1 MNSFINQDVN
11 SLNYEEFADFI
22 NRMKMNIKLYMTI
35 EFNEL
40 NKLYALNI
48 VKIQREIKSKI
59 KILNNTQKMELI
71 EQIGYDIIY
80 YEISQEESNDK
91 YGQKLNNCLV
101 KYLSLLQ
108 NFIKNNQ

>member
-1 MNSFINQDVN
+1 MNSFINQNVN

-22 NRMKMNIKLYMTI
+22 NRMKMNIELYMTK

-48 VKIQREIKSKI
+48 IKIQREIESKI

-101 KYLSLLQ
+101 KYLSSLQ
-108 NFIKNNQ
+108 NFIKK